1 MVNIYS
7 AMTSINLHPRF
18 ASCSAFPSVFS
29 SLYSVR
35 LSFRAAP
42 QHSSGSPGTSPLGKL
57 QCSGIPPSCAAPY
70 SGPLPITYLAD
81 LNFHKVFE
89 SSRPPS
95 AEVRPRESV
104 AGDAPDTPAAADPQG
119 RGSPSRSPRP
129 STPHP
134 SPPGKPA
141 HTSSRQYPLERSVPT
156 IREATSRSLGAAEP
170 RGKSPG
176 WGSESVAPCP
186 LLQPFGF
193 SNLALL
199 STLLTVTW
207 CCAFRP

>member
-1 MVNIYS
+1 MVNIDS

-81 LNFHKVFE
+81 LNFPKVFG
-89 SSRPPS
+89 SGRPPS
-95 AEVRPRESV
+95 AEARPRESV
-104 AGDAPDTPAAADPQG
+104 AEDAPDTPAAADGQG
-119 RGSPSRSPRP
+119 GKSPSRSPRAK
-129 STPHP
+129 THLP
-134 SPPGKPA
+134 SPARKSA
-141 HTSSRQYPLERSVPT
+141 RSSSRQYPRERSVPT
-156 IREATSRSLGAAEP
+156 IREAT
-170 RGKSPG
+170 
-176 WGSESVAPCP
+176 
-186 LLQPFGF
+186 
-193 SNLALL
+193 
-199 STLLTVTW
+199 
-207 CCAFRP
+207 